1 MKVTKS
7 ILLSISKKRNF
18 DSFVSG
24 ELYISIE
31 EALSGKYVIDGY
43 MINNEKGGYSF
54 VYMQ

>member
-1 MKVTKS
+1 MKATKS
-7 ILLSISKKRNF
+7 NLLSISKKSNF

-31 EALSGKYVIDGY
+31 EALSGNYVIDGY
-43 MINNEKGGYSF
+43 LINNEKGGYSF